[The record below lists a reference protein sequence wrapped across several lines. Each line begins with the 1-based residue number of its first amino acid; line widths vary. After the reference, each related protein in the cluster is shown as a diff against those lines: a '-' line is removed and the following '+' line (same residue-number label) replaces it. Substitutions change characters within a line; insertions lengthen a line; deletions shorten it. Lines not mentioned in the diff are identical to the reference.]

1 LLDRGLRLRTRDK
14 SSRSNVRYL
23 AHVKRRSRCEPCR
36 NGRVIIGAALFAAGV
51 AGLAL
56 AYLVTQTACSV
67 LTVVLYRY
75 AESETVYGAF
85 PVDLLERGV
94 RGPSSIVRGLVQRID
109 SDRIR
114 RVRRRVLSDIGEPP
128 GDPDQ
133 AP

>member
-1 LLDRGLRLRTRDK
+1 MT
-14 SSRSNVRYL
+14 
-23 AHVKRRSRCEPCR
+23 
-36 NGRVIIGAALFAAGV
+36 IGAALFAAGV

-56 AYLVTQTACSV
+56 AYLLTKTARSV
-67 LTVVLYRY
+67 LTVLLYCY

-94 RGPSSIVRGLVQRID
+94 RRPSSIVRGLVQRID

-114 RVRRRVLSDIGEPP
+114 RVRRRVLSDVGEPP

>member
-1 LLDRGLRLRTRDK
+1 
-14 SSRSNVRYL
+14 V
-23 AHVKRRSRCEPCR
+23 
-36 NGRVIIGAALFAAGV
+36 FAAGV

-56 AYLVTQTACSV
+56 AYLLTQTARSV

-75 AESETVYGAF
+75 AESETVYAAF
-85 PVDLLERGV
+85 PADLLERGV
-94 RGPSSIVRGLVQRID
+94 RGPSSIVRSLVQRID

-133 AP
+133 EA